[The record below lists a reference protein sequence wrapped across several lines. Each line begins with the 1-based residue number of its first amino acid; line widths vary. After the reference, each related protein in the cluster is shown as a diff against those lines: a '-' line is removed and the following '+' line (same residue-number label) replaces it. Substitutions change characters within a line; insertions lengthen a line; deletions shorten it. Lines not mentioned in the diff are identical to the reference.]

1 MLQVKK
7 MRLLSADTAYTRFLP
22 SYQSLRL
29 GILEKKQI
37 SWKSLKYFVWKATAR
52 VATHN
57 EISTVTLENFKKSG
71 LKLSIEEAILFEF
84 VNFSTLFCKM
94 L

>member
-1 MLQVKK
+1 

-22 SYQSLRL
+22 SYKSLRL

-37 SWKSLKYFVWKATAR
+37 SWKSLSYFVWKATAR
-52 VATHN
+52 AATHN
-57 EISTVTLENFKKSG
+57 EILTVTPENCKKSG